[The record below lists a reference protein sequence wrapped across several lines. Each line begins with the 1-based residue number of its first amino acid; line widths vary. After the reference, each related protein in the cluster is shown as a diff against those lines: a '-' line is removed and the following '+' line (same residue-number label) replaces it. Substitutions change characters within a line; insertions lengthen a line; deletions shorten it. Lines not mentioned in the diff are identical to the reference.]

1 MKKKIF
7 LAVFLC
13 CGMFAAMAQTA
24 ADSLAIVS
32 ADWQTEPLQK
42 GMLYKKAVFSSLYG
56 VPQEVSIF
64 EISPSTTVSMCSS
77 TIPRRR
83 PV

>member
-32 ADWQTEPLQK
+32 ADPCHTGTHPAAPACRCGGGHQWL
-42 GMLYKKAVFSSLYG
+42 LF
-56 VPQEVSIF
+56 
-64 EISPSTTVSMCSS
+64 
-77 TIPRRR
+77 
-83 PV
+83 

>member
-56 VPQEVSIF
+56 VPQEVFLKYPRSA
-64 EISPSTTVSMCSS
+64 TVSMCSS

>member
-32 ADWQTEPLQK
+32 ADWQTEPTERDAL
-42 GMLYKKAVFSSLYG
+42 
-56 VPQEVSIF
+56 
-64 EISPSTTVSMCSS
+64 
-77 TIPRRR
+77 
-83 PV
+83 